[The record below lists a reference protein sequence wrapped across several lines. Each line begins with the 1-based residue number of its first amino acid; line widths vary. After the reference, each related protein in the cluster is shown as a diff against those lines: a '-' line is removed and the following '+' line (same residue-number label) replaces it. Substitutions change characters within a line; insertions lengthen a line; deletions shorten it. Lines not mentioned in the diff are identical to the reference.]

1 MKNNFV
7 GFRVNEDQLSRLER
21 MAEAERRTVSNLLR
35 VLIEREAQRQ
45 ELEKN
50 QKAMIKYNNVGEK

>member
-7 GFRVNEDQLSRLER
+7 GFRVNEEQRTLLER
-21 MAEAERRTVSNLLR
+21 MAQAEWRTVSNLLR

-50 QKAMIKYNNVGEK
+50 QQAVIKYNNVGEK

>member
-50 QKAMIKYNNVGEK
+50 QQAMIKYNNGGEK